1 MVVLSKCRFVSLIAL
16 LLSLTIACQRG
27 EGSRY
32 QTCTICGS
40 TRVMEPRTGERILYR
55 SSKFAHG
62 EHIWRD
68 GISAAVPDPVPAGV
82 VVLVRRVPPD
92 SEQANYGAIILT
104 SQTSD
109 PERMSYRW
117 YFRSDGS
124 GFLDPKDAAVRSG
137 EERNQRRFEFGPFK
151 ISWSG
156 SAEGTGY
163 VYYDNFAHM
172 PAEKNTTYI
181 CVTAEKDVS
190 GINAADPKWV
200 YKFSPAE

>member
-1 MVVLSKCRFVSLIAL
+1 MNYSSTRLLVLLVLLFP
-16 LLSLTIACQRG
+16 LLSGCQRG
-27 EGSRY
+27 QSNKY
-32 QTCTICGS
+32 QTCTMCDS
-40 TRVMEPRTGERILYR
+40 TRVVDSMTGERILYR
-55 SSKFAHG
+55 SLKFAHG
-62 EHIWRD
+62 EHVWRD
-68 GISAAVPDPVPAGV
+68 GISLAVPDPVPSGV

-92 SEQANYGAIILT
+92 SEQANYGAFVLT
-104 SQTSD
+104 NQTSA
-109 PERMSYRW
+109 ERMSYRW

-124 GFLDPKDAAVRSG
+124 GVLDPNDAAVRSG
-137 EERNQRRFEFGPFK
+137 EARDRRRLEFGPFT

-156 SAEGTGY
+156 SVEGAGY

-181 CVTAEKDVS
+181 CVTAEKDLN

>member
-1 MVVLSKCRFVSLIAL
+1 MRSRRWLVSLIAL
-16 LLSLTIACQRG
+16 LLPLVLACQRG
-27 EGSRY
+27 EGGHY
-32 QTCTICGS
+32 QTCTVCGS
-40 TRVMEPRTGERILYR
+40 TREMGSRTGERILYR
-55 SSKFAHG
+55 SSRFAHG
-62 EHIWRD
+62 EHVWRD
-68 GISAAVPDPVPAGV
+68 GISLAVPDPVPSGV

-92 SEQANYGAIILT
+92 SEQMNYGAFILT
-104 SQTSD
+104 NQTSD
-109 PERMSYRW
+109 PERVSYRW

-124 GFLDPKDAAVRSG
+124 GVLDPKDGAVRSG
-137 EERNQRRFEFGPFK
+137 EERDERRLEFGPFK

-156 SAEGTGY
+156 SAEGAGY

-190 GINAADPKWV
+190 GINAVDPKWV